1 MRIKVHEKQ
10 ETELSRLVKAYVRA
24 VSGDDAVPDTVT
36 MVSKTP
42 IDDDG
47 SVLVEFEFTGNGPKS
62 TGGTTYALVYGD
74 LYTNTDKDLLYFLH
88 DWQSGETVTPEDIEE
103 HDWELAND
111 YIRPSDILNEAFGS
125 LDDMLS
131 KEEQDIVLKAYKDA
145 LKEALTYIQ
154 GALPEGYTPTQLS
167 FGNPFYTSV
176 GTEKPSAGR
185 YDPDRFGPHLFNIS
199 VDFLDG
205 ISPKVAFRV
214 DVTDPKTG
222 ETTVQRKLVYVD
234 PFVEDFLGM
243 KKPAFRLLPSDADK
257 VADVAKKA
265 FRKTE
270 AAEAPE
276 DRIRSLLDVANV
288 SKHVTDA
295 DNPAY
300 KDAGTAF
307 LGKYLPGSTY
317 DGSETDGAPG
327 ELVWYV
333 LWFTYNGRGFR
344 LDVNKDINTGKVF
357 YELHEILAN
366 GDYGKEVSVTPEI
379 LKVAIE
385 PKSESAQYRVSVD
398 FTPEPPFGYGDQNF
412 LFKGLDIVDEE
423 FPFPSEKEAEEFAQ
437 DCANRMTARN
447 RDLESD
453 GLQDGEIRVYYT
465 NRDYVDRMVRNA
477 GKAYAALMDK
487 PAFPVLVARIVITK
501 E

>member
-1 MRIKVHEKQ
+1 MKIKVHEKQ
-10 ETELSRLVKAYVRA
+10 ETELSKLAKAYVKA
-24 VSGDDAVPDTVT
+24 VSGEDAVPDTVT

-47 SVLVEFEFTGNGPKS
+47 SVLIEFEFTGNGPKS

-74 LYTNTDKDLLYFLH
+74 LYTNTDNDLLYFLH
-88 DWQSGETVTPEDIEE
+88 DWQSGEKVTPEDIGE

-111 YIRPSDILNEAFGS
+111 YIRPSDILSEAFGS
-125 LDDMLS
+125 VDDMLS
-131 KEEQDIVLKAYKDA
+131 KEQQKIVLDAYNDA

-199 VDFLDG
+199 VDFIDG
-205 ISPKVAFRV
+205 DSPKVAFRV

-222 ETTVQRKLVYVD
+222 ETTLQRRLVH
-234 PFVEDFLGM
+234 VEIPVADFLAM

-270 AAEAPE
+270 AA
-276 DRIRSLLDVANV
+276 
-288 SKHVTDA
+288 
-295 DNPAY
+295 
-300 KDAGTAF
+300 
-307 LGKYLPGSTY
+307 
-317 DGSETDGAPG
+317 
-327 ELVWYV
+327 
-333 LWFTYNGRGFR
+333 
-344 LDVNKDINTGKVF
+344 
-357 YELHEILAN
+357 
-366 GDYGKEVSVTPEI
+366 
-379 LKVAIE
+379 
-385 PKSESAQYRVSVD
+385 QYRVSVN

-423 FPFPSEKEAEEFAQ
+423 FSFPSEKEAEDFAR
-437 DCANRMTARN
+437 DCANRITARN
-447 RDLESD
+447 QDLESD
-453 GLQDGEIRVYYT
+453 GLQDGEIRIYYT

-477 GKAYAALMDK
+477 GKAYAALWQDYD
-487 PAFPVLVARIVITK
+487 PENPPFPVLVACIGVTK